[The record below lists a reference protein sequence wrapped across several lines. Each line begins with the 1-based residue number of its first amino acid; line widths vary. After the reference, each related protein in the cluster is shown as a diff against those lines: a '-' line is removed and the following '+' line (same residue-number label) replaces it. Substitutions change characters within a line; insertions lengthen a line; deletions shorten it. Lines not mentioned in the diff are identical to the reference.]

1 MAKAKKSESRIVEL
15 RGKDA
20 EQLNTELVDLRKEEF
35 NLRMQRATG
44 QLENSARFNQI
55 RKDCARILT
64 LLNEQKRNEQAPEA
78 KA

>member
-15 RGKDA
+15 RAKNA
-20 EQLNTELVDLRKEEF
+20 EQLNEELVALRKEEF

-44 QLENSARFNQI
+44 QLENSARFGQI

-64 LLNEQKRNEQAPEA
+64 LLNELSRSAES
-78 KA
+78 